1 MKIKSFGCSFIYGSD
16 LSDQVNHDCPPF
28 AYSNLTWP
36 ALIAQNLGLDYECTA
51 CPGAGNLKILCDV
64 ISQASLDDPSVF
76 LINWTWIDRFDFV
89 TDQEQWSTLLPSD
102 DNEVSNTYYKHLHS
116 QIRDMI
122 TSVYA
127 VNTAI
132 DFMRERQIHFVM
144 TYMDHTM
151 LEHIDP
157 NWHDPKYV
165 SAIQSKIKNSLIDF
179 DGNNFLDWSRDRGFA
194 ISENWHP
201 LEDAHQAAADL
212 MMPRIDAILRR
223 A

>member
-16 LSDQVNHDCPPF
+16 LSDQINHDFPPF
-28 AYSNLTWP
+28 AHSNLTWP
-36 ALIAQNLGLDYECTA
+36 ALIALQRALEYECFA
-51 CPGAGNLKILCDV
+51 YPGVGNLKILCD
-64 ISQASLDDPSVF
+64 IITQASLDDPAIF

-89 TDQEQWSTLLPSD
+89 TNQEQWSTLLPSE
-102 DNEVSNTYYKHLHS
+102 NNNVSNVYYKHLHS

-132 DFMRERQIHFVM
+132 DFMRERQIDFVM
-144 TYMDHTM
+144 TYMDRTM
-151 LEHIDP
+151 LEHINP

-165 SAIQSKIKNSLIDF
+165 SVIQNKVKNFLVDF
-179 DGNNFLDWSRDRGFA
+179 GGYNFLDWSKDRGFA

-201 LEDAHQAAADL
+201 LDQAHQAAADF

>member
-1 MKIKSFGCSFIYGSD
+1 MKIKSFGCSFIYGTE
-16 LSDQVNHDCPPF
+16 LSDQVDHDHPPF

-36 ALIAQNLGLDYECTA
+36 ALIAQKLGLKYECRA
-51 CPGAGNLKILCDV
+51 FPGIGNLKILCDV
-64 ISQASLDDPSVF
+64 ISQASLDDPAIF

-89 TDQEQWSTLLPSD
+89 NDQEQWSTLRPSED
-102 DNEVSNTYYKHLHS
+102 DDVSNIYYKHLQS
-116 QIRDMI
+116 QLKDMI

-132 DFMRERQIHFVM
+132 DFMREQKINFVM
-144 TYMDHTM
+144 TYMDRTM
-151 LEHIDP
+151 LEPINP

-165 SAIQSKIKNSLIDF
+165 SVIQNKIKNFLVDF
-179 DGNNFLDWSRDRGFA
+179 DEKNFLDWSRDQGFA

-201 LEDAHQAAADL
+201 LEQSHQAAADYML
-212 MMPRIDAILRR
+212 PKIDAILRR

>member
-16 LSDQVNHDCPPF
+16 LPDQVDHDRPPF
-28 AYSNLTWP
+28 AHSNLTWP
-36 ALIAQNLGLDYECTA
+36 ALIAQKLGFEYECTA
-51 CPGAGNLKILCDV
+51 CPGVGNLKILCDV
-64 ISQASLDDPSVF
+64 ISQASLDDPAVF

-89 TDQEQWSTLLPSD
+89 NDQEQWSTLRPSE
-102 DNEVSNTYYKHLHS
+102 DNDVSNIYYKHLQS
-116 QIRDMI
+116 QLKDII

-132 DFMRERQIHFVM
+132 DFMREQKINFVM
-144 TYMDHTM
+144 TYMDHNM
-151 LEHIDP
+151 VEPINP

-165 SAIQSKIKNSLIDF
+165 AVIQNKMKNFLVDF
-179 DGNNFLDWSRDRGFA
+179 DGNNFLDWSRNQGFA
-194 ISENWHP
+194 ISETWHP
-201 LEDAHQAAADL
+201 LARAHQAAADL